1 MFERRSMGTK
11 PTGDEVP
18 RVTPSPTQLLR
29 RFHRGDP
36 KAAEALWSLLA
47 PRMLA
52 VASRIVHAEAEDL
65 VQQAFLKALQTPR
78 REIRKVRDAEAWLF
92 VILRNACLS
101 IVRERRREALRRARV
116 ANGSPPSGPTGA
128 TPNATID
135 AAPPVVRLLEH
146 LSDDLREPVLLRH
159 AGGLSFTQIALVLS
173 LPRSTVADRYTR
185 AIEQL
190 RSLAAESAG
199 DGYAGGRSVL
209 RSLGEPENNH
219 PLVEVRR

>member
-1 MFERRSMGTK
+1 M
-11 PTGDEVP
+11 
-18 RVTPSPTQLLR
+18 TPSPQQLLR

-52 VASRIVHAEAEDL
+52 VASRIVPGEGEDL

-101 IVRERRREALRRARV
+101 IVRERRREALRRARAADSLQGGASGRIPAHNP
-116 ANGSPPSGPTGA
+116 ANPESP
-128 TPNATID
+128 I
-135 AAPPVVRLLEH
+135 VRMLEQ
-146 LSDDLREPVLLRH
+146 LPDDLREPVLLRH
-159 AGGLSFTQIALVLS
+159 AGGLSFTQIALVLG

-190 RSLAAESAG
+190 RSLAAGANGEGHAVSRRAPQPP
-199 DGYAGGRSVL
+199 GG
-209 RSLGEPENNH
+209 PENNH

>member
-1 MFERRSMGTK
+1 MFERRSVGTK

-36 KAAEALWSLLA
+36 QAAEALWSLLA

-52 VASRIVHAEAEDL
+52 VASRIVDREAEDL
-65 VQQAFLKALQTPR
+65 VQQAFLKALQTSR

-92 VILRNACLS
+92 VILRNACMS
-101 IVRERRREALRRARV
+101 IVREHRREALRRARV
-116 ANGSPPSGPTGA
+116 ANGSPPSGPTST

-135 AAPPVVRLLEH
+135 AAPPIVRLLEH

-159 AGGLSFTQIALVLS
+159 AGGLTFSQIALVLE

-185 AIEQL
+185 ALEAM
-190 RSLAAESAG
+190 RKFSA
-199 DGYAGGRSVL
+199 DQRPPRPDRPAS
-209 RSLGEPENNH
+209 
-219 PLVEVRR
+219 LVEARG